1 MTKQRK
7 KKKIKLLQKKPRNFL
22 VPLAAKRKAGKHK
35 CKKRQAKQEDFR
47 DEEFQR

>member
-35 CKKRQAKQEDFR
+35 CKKKQSKQEGFK
-47 DEEFQR
+47 DEVY